1 MWSYFTWR
9 CFSLSTRVL
18 RVCAIIIIVSDVLF
32 PYTLSLSISLSL
44 KITTRIRVLLMCCY
58 SVHRSPILSGYIVV
72 VFDYRRTVNFRQ
84 DHTRT
89 YTYHC
94 VNHIISAATDHARG
108 YLRSLKSVNITDVIV
123 AQAENTEITS
133 RMIFER
139 CYGFG

>member
-1 MWSYFTWR
+1 M
-9 CFSLSTRVL
+9 
-18 RVCAIIIIVSDVLF
+18 CAIIIIVSDVLF

-58 SVHRSPILSGYIVV
+58 CVHRSPILSGYIVM

-84 DHTRT
+84 DHTRM

-94 VNHIISAATDHARG
+94 VNHISAATDHARG

-123 AQAENTEITS
+123 VQAENTEITS

-139 CYGFG
+139 FYGFG